1 MSATHPV
8 PTSVA
13 RRELTQTVSRF
24 REEGLGAEPVV
35 FGSHRKA
42 EAVVL
47 PYEAYEA
54 LMELAEEY
62 AIASRI
68 RERDQADSGQR
79 YTLEEVADEF
89 GIDLDT
95 L

>member
-47 PYEAYEA
+47 PYEAYAA

-68 RERDQADSGQR
+68 RQRDHADSGQR

-89 GIDLDT
+89 GVDLDT

>member
-1 MSATHPV
+1 MRTTPPV

-24 REEGLGAEPVV
+24 RETGASADPVV

-47 PYEAYEA
+47 PYEAYDA

-62 AIASRI
+62 AITERI
-68 RERDQADSGQR
+68 RERDAADTGTR

-89 GIDLDT
+89 GVDLDE

>member
-1 MSATHPV
+1 MSATHPI

-24 REEGLGAEPVV
+24 REEGVGADPVV
-35 FGSHRKA
+35 FGSHRKP

-47 PYEAYEA
+47 PYQAYEA

-62 AIASRI
+62 VIAARI
-68 RERDQADSGQR
+68 RERDAADTGTR
-79 YTLEEVADEF
+79 YTLGEIADEF
-89 GIDLDT
+89 GVDLET